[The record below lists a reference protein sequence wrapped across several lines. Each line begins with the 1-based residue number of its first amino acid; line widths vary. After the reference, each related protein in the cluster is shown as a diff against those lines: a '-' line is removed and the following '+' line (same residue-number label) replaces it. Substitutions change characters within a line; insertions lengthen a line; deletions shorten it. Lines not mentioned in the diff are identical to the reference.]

1 MNLKNC
7 FSIISAA
14 LILSS
19 TALTAQE
26 SLRQLI
32 AQDPSVAAGNGN
44 VYPVPDPHQGA
55 PKAPKGFKPF
65 YISHYS
71 RHGSRWLIS
80 REDYSRPQEILH
92 RQYEKGNLT
101 SLGEDVMHRLDIVCK
116 AAEGRYEELTVKGSE
131 QQKGI
136 ARRMYD
142 NYCEVLGGNAKVR
155 ARSTTVIRCIL
166 SMTAFTNALSGCNQA
181 LDIQTDASKHDME
194 YMNWYDPD
202 HIVPDVNMSAVN
214 DSLYRANID
223 SRRFMSS
230 IFRNPEGI
238 SDSFYN
244 AMYMICGNVQGTT
257 ASDVSFWDLFTTDEL
272 YSLYYCSN
280 AGWYFN
286 HGNSPAKNN
295 MRPFVQTN
303 LLMTVI
309 AQADDAIRDG
319 EYAADLRF
327 GHDGNLSSLVTLMN
341 LNGLGASV
349 SEIDRISESW
359 SITDII
365 PMAANLQMVFYR
377 DKSGEVIVHF
387 ALNEKEATLPIDAF
401 HTSGKKSAPANFYL
415 WSDVKSYWNSILDK
429 SPSKH
434 YADRLLGIE

>member
-26 SLRQLI
+26 SLRQRI

-80 REDYSRPQEILH
+80 REDYSRSQKILH

-142 NYCEVLGGNAKVR
+142 NYC
-155 ARSTTVIRCIL
+155 
-166 SMTAFTNALSGCNQA
+166 
-181 LDIQTDASKHDME
+181 
-194 YMNWYDPD
+194 
-202 HIVPDVNMSAVN
+202 
-214 DSLYRANID
+214 
-223 SRRFMSS
+223 
-230 IFRNPEGI
+230 
-238 SDSFYN
+238 
-244 AMYMICGNVQGTT
+244 
-257 ASDVSFWDLFTTDEL
+257 
-272 YSLYYCSN
+272 
-280 AGWYFN
+280 
-286 HGNSPAKNN
+286 
-295 MRPFVQTN
+295 
-303 LLMTVI
+303 
-309 AQADDAIRDG
+309 
-319 EYAADLRF
+319 
-327 GHDGNLSSLVTLMN
+327 
-341 LNGLGASV
+341 
-349 SEIDRISESW
+349 
-359 SITDII
+359 
-365 PMAANLQMVFYR
+365 
-377 DKSGEVIVHF
+377 
-387 ALNEKEATLPIDAF
+387 
-401 HTSGKKSAPANFYL
+401 
-415 WSDVKSYWNSILDK
+415 
-429 SPSKH
+429 
-434 YADRLLGIE
+434 